1 MRWGLGAVW
10 LRLRW
15 QRKGSQTLFCQEVRK
30 TVFPFSLPSP
40 KDHKITAEKEHCPE
54 FSFLG
59 RLIAFVW
66 GQEPPVKYAGCEV
79 MAHDGDGL
87 QDPPYWLLSCWSHF
101 PTLQWI
107 CWDPTPQRLCTEMII
122 LQALLPGSQC

>member
-87 QDPPYWLLSCWSHF
+87 QDPPYWLPLLLVSLPHSPVDLLGSH
-101 PTLQWI
+101 PTETLY
-107 CWDPTPQRLCTEMII
+107 
-122 LQALLPGSQC
+122 